1 MAANHEDCLTSLQ
14 SCFSTREIYSCI
26 VDCFFFLEVGGA
38 AAGRY
43 KTAHRRRGK
52 KFKKKKSSGQ
62 QQPITTPEPIMRAI
76 DGCLAFTAG

>member
-1 MAANHEDCLTSLQ
+1 MAASVAANHEDCLTSLQ

-26 VDCFFFLEVGGA
+26 VDFFFFFRGGGA

-52 KFKKKKSSGQ
+52 KLKKKKLWAAAANHN
-62 QQPITTPEPIMRAI
+62 TRAYNEG
-76 DGCLAFTAG
+76 D